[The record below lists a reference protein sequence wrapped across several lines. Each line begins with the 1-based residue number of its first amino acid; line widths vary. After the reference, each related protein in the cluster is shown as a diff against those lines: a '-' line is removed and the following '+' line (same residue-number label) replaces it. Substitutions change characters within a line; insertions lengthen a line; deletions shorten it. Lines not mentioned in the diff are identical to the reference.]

1 MRNSNARTT
10 SPLRTAG
17 RIAILNAVK
26 QEHVTVVGAADG
38 NVLHERH
45 LLQLLKHLVNGL
57 EGERLHM
64 FVCVSV
70 SCARCSTST
79 GNVVTAM
86 LRPPTSVITQSG
98 KRAWADPQRAANAKI
113 RRHSIFN
120 SRVDVCQA
128 DANPLTSFV
137 VLPKTHPTSLWK
149 THPSSHTGRYP
160 PTQYDRVNR
169 LCVKTPLSMTFLQK
183 K

>member
-1 MRNSNARTT
+1 MTQTPVEWAQANKGAFNKFAAQQYGVCVQISNGCAIQTHTRL
-10 SPLRTAG
+10 PLRTAG

-70 SCARCSTST
+70 SCAR
-79 GNVVTAM
+79 
-86 LRPPTSVITQSG
+86 
-98 KRAWADPQRAANAKI
+98 
-113 RRHSIFN
+113 
-120 SRVDVCQA
+120 
-128 DANPLTSFV
+128 
-137 VLPKTHPTSLWK
+137 
-149 THPSSHTGRYP
+149 
-160 PTQYDRVNR
+160 
-169 LCVKTPLSMTFLQK
+169 
-183 K
+183 